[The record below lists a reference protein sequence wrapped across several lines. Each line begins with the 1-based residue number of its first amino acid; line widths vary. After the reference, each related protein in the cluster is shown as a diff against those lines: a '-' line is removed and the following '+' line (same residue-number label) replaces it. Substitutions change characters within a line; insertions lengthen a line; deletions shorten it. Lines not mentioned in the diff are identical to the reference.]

1 MAVVFQ
7 STGRVNVLNKMEA
20 PGKPRLL
27 LLTMVALTGAAGFL
41 TSTILLRLRV
51 HAMAWRYSI
60 SAVAAYGVFVGLIR
74 LWMLAQRTRIA
85 KAEVPPV
92 SGPDGPAEP
101 PKKSLH
107 DWLEWLDFF
116 EPESLAILLVVA
128 AVTSIVFVVWYLV
141 STIALAPEFL
151 AELLLDGVFSAA
163 LYRALNR
170 TERRHWLKTVFA
182 RTRAPFLWTLS
193 FFVFLGAI
201 SQRRAGSDL
210 HRRSYPAYRQTLRDS
225 IPLHIVST
233 TRNFAS
239 PLIMRA

>member
-51 HAMAWRYSI
+51 HATAWRYSI
-60 SAVAAYGVFVGLIR
+60 SVVAAYGVFVGLIR

-101 PKKSLH
+101 PKKRLP
-107 DWLEWLDFF
+107 DWLE
-116 EPESLAILLVVA
+116 
-128 AVTSIVFVVWYLV
+128 
-141 STIALAPEFL
+141 
-151 AELLLDGVFSAA
+151 
-163 LYRALNR
+163 
-170 TERRHWLKTVFA
+170 
-182 RTRAPFLWTLS
+182 
-193 FFVFLGAI
+193 
-201 SQRRAGSDL
+201 
-210 HRRSYPAYRQTLRDS
+210 
-225 IPLHIVST
+225 
-233 TRNFAS
+233 
-239 PLIMRA
+239 